1 MERWDICNI
10 DRQKTGRTM
19 VRGEKMA
26 KDDYHLVA
34 HVCLFNEQGE
44 MLIQQRSAN
53 KSTWANRWDLT
64 VGGSALSGETSRDA
78 AAREL
83 KEELGVEYD
92 FSCCRPNLTM
102 QFDHG
107 DRGFDD
113 IFLIDFTPE
122 QFCLQS
128 EEVQAV
134 RWASRE
140 EILCAIRDG
149 SFAPYH
155 EELISLLFALR
166 GRWSSATELYE
177 EEPT

>member
-1 MERWDICNI
+1 MERWDIYNI

-19 VRGEKMA
+19 IRGEKMA
-26 KDDYHLVA
+26 RDDYHLVA
-34 HVCLFNEQGE
+34 HVCLFNERGE

-78 AAREL
+78 AQREL
-83 KEELGVEYD
+83 REELGVEYD
-92 FSCCRPNLTM
+92 FSDRRPNLTM

-113 IFLIDFTPE
+113 IYLIDFTPE
-122 QFCLQS
+122 EFHLQE

-134 RWASRE
+134 RWAGRE
-140 EILCAIRDG
+140 EILAAIRDG
-149 SFAPYH
+149 SFAPYQ
-155 EELISLLFALR
+155 EDLIGLLFALR
-166 GRWSSATELYE
+166 GHWSSATEE
-177 EEPT
+177 